1 MAPTNLTNSNNLN
14 ETEFMPW
21 IYDIEQDDTNW
32 IMTSSFIIFTMQTGL
47 VKKDAKTDRRRSKAW
62 ITKVRYKAHET
73 PSIKIT

>member
-1 MAPTNLTNSNNLN
+1 MAPTNLTNSNNLS

-47 VKKDAKTDRRRSKAW
+47 IKD
-62 ITKVRYKAHET
+62 YKD
-73 PSIKIT
+73 